1 MVDDSLVAIENEE
14 VVVRIP
20 LFDVHEDVLERVV
33 ETIIVIDWIEVVE
46 IPIVYSRAPI
56 VQRTKPQQNS
66 LVQNVQEVDVVRV
79 ERVDVFVVLLVVGN
93 LEASLVI
100 IFDHIYL
107 GVETVLRVLVISS
120 VLVQVYIMVV
130 ANLEHVNFM
139 EQPVLRNV
147 AEGMEIVLPEVI
159 VMVIVLVD
167 VDEN

>member
-1 MVDDSLVAIENEE
+1 M
-14 VVVRIP
+14 
-20 LFDVHEDVLERVV
+20 
-33 ETIIVIDWIEVVE
+33 VE